1 MSRGI
6 GTMVCS
12 DGIFE
17 CASFENVFFVY
28 IQQNNDPL
36 LLGLNVDAKKIQDNA
51 PLTKVVD
58 DSW

>member
-6 GTMVCS
+6 GTTVCS

-28 IQQNNDPL
+28 IQHPL
-36 LLGLNVDAKKIQDNA
+36 LLGPNVDAKKIQDNA

-58 DSW
+58 NSW

>member
-6 GTMVCS
+6 ATMVCN

-28 IQQNNDPL
+28 IQQNNDLL
-36 LLGLNVDAKKIQDNA
+36 LLGLNVDARKI
-51 PLTKVVD
+51 
-58 DSW
+58 